1 MTPWETSTI
10 AATMTIGVSTYRIVR
25 TRSAQKLPMLLPLR
39 ETIPRISAI
48 ATTMPTPAESQF
60 CTVSPTI
67 WLK

>member
-10 AATMTIGVSTYRIVR
+10 APSTQIGVITYRTVR
-25 TRSAQKLPMLLPLR
+25 TMSAQKLPMLLPLR
-39 ETIPRISAI
+39 PMIPRISAI
-48 ATTMPTPAESQF
+48 ATQIPTPADRKF

>member
-10 AATMTIGVSTYRIVR
+10 APITQIGVITYRTVR
-25 TRSAQKLPMLLPLR
+25 TMSAQKLPMLLPLR

-48 ATTMPTPAESQF
+48 ATQIPTPAESQF